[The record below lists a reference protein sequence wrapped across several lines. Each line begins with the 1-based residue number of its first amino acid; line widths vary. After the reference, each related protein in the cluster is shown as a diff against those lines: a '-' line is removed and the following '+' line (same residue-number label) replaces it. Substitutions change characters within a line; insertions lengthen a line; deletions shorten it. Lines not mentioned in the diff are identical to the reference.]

1 MKFPSEIGPSV
12 EEESSLTIG
21 EVFEFV
27 RDELASVEDI
37 LRNGLSSEVQLIGQV
52 GRYVFESGGKRMRPL
67 LTILSSKVCGYQ
79 GSSHL
84 IMAAVTELIH
94 TATLLHDDVVDHA
107 ELRRGAR
114 SVNALWSSETSILVG
129 DFLFTRSFFMMVGQK
144 DLRILELISR
154 ACCQLAEGEIL
165 ELAKSGDPDI
175 GEEDYLEIVKN
186 KTAVLI
192 SAACQLGPLLAK
204 RYEWEELLG
213 AYGMNLGMA
222 FQLVDDLLDYSA
234 AEWELGKTIGKD
246 IQEGKVTL
254 PIIRTLQSCT
264 PQERSRLADVIRSR
278 SVSPRDLQDVF
289 ETVHQYDGLDY
300 TRAMA
305 RNYVE
310 KAKANLK
317 DIPASKAKDSLI
329 AVAEFVA
336 SRKS

>member
-1 MKFPSEIGPSV
+1 MTFPSENRPSRP
-12 EEESSLTIG
+12 EDASLTIA
-21 EVFEFV
+21 EVFDFV

-37 LRNGLSSEVQLIGQV
+37 LRNGLSSDVHLIGQV

-67 LTILSSKVCGYQ
+67 LTILSSKVCGYE
-79 GSSHL
+79 GGSHL

-129 DFLFTRSFFMMVGQK
+129 DFLFTRSFYMMVQQK
-144 DLRILELISR
+144 DLRILELISK

-165 ELAKSGDPDI
+165 ELAKSGDPGI
-175 GEEDYLEIVKN
+175 EEDDYLKIVRD

-204 RYEWEELLG
+204 RYEWEEPLG

-254 PIIRTLQSCT
+254 PIIRTLKRCT
-264 PQERSRLADVIRSR
+264 PREKKRLAEVIRSR
-278 SVSPRDLQDVF
+278 SVSPEDLHDVF
-289 ETVHQYDGLDY
+289 ETVRHYDGLDY
-300 TRAMA
+300 TQAMA
-305 RNYVE
+305 RNFVE
-310 KAKANLK
+310 KAKAHLK
-317 DIPASKAKDSLI
+317 EIPASKAKESLL